1 MKEIWQN
8 SLIVTTSL
16 VIFSLMLYFFTPYIR
31 LEQFQY
37 GEDSVLK
44 EEKIEVNKHLVLTR
58 IQTDDF
64 IYFKQKEREN
74 TPIEQVKLLV
84 IEGNKQ
90 AEDWQNLLAAESK
103 ATEQWL
109 VLPLNQWREP
119 TYADIKRQVM
129 ALLECED
136 IEEVVICSDE
146 DRYDWLLN
154 PLTKEIQGQ
163 NKAWSVKYE
172 ASLNTFKPKNFWYH
186 SDFSY
191 LFYWSVNP

>member
-44 EEKIEVNKHLVLTR
+44 KEKIEVNKHLVLTR

-64 IYFKQKEREN
+64 IYFKQKKREN

-90 AEDWQNLLAAESK
+90 AEDWHNLLSTEPK

-109 VLPLNQWREP
+109 VLPLNQWLEP
-119 TYADIKRQVM
+119 TYANIKRQVM

-136 IEEVVICSDE
+136 VEEVVIYSDK

-154 PLTKEIQGQ
+154 PLTKEIQEQ
-163 NKAWSVKYE
+163 NKSWSVKYE
-172 ASLNTFKPKNFWYH
+172 SSLNTFKPKNLWYH
-186 SDFSY
+186 SDLSY